1 MQLTPQANI
10 HAAWFYCRLSKQ
22 AIPLRKMNYLAHCY
36 LAFGHPELLA
46 GQFIADDV
54 KGGKYRDYPEGV
66 RNGIL
71 LHRHVDHFTDTW
83 PGCLEIRA
91 LLRPDLGLFSGVALD
106 VFFDHI
112 LALEWASHSDEERAD
127 FIRNTY
133 SILAGYED
141 MMTEKR
147 RYIFKKMV
155 EADWLG
161 RYDSIEGISLT
172 LTQMS
177 RRIPSGEIL
186 LQAPDLLEKNKKIIT
201 EVFKIFFPQLIYATK
216 TKLDTFAP

>member
-1 MQLTPQANI
+1 MSFVQSDKT
-10 HAAWFYCRLSKQ
+10 
-22 AIPLRKMNYLAHCY
+22 IPLLLMNYLAHCY
-36 LAFGHPELLA
+36 LAFGNPEWLV

-54 KGGKYRDYPEGV
+54 KGRKYQDYTEGV
-66 RNGIL
+66 SQGII

-91 LLRPDLGLFSGVALD
+91 LLRPELGLFSGVALD

-112 LALEWASHSDEERAD
+112 LALEWASHSDQERAE
-127 FIRNTY
+127 FIQTTY
-133 SILAGYED
+133 KTLSNYEEI
-141 MMTEKR
+141 MSEKR
-147 RYIFKKMV
+147 RYLFRKMV

-161 RYDSIEGISLT
+161 RYHQPEGIALT

-177 RRIPSGEIL
+177 RRIPGGEIL
-186 LQAPDLLEKNKKIIT
+186 LQAPDLLEKNKKFIT